1 MDGEFVS
8 RTRKKREVE
17 ALQKLGA
24 GLVELP
30 PAQLDAMALPGPLE
44 AAVREAQRITSREA
58 RRRQLQYIG
67 RIMRSVDPEPVRAAL
82 AAITGKSAAAR
93 ARQRQLESW
102 RERLIADDLALTE
115 YAGLHPD
122 ADLQALR
129 ALIRNARRE
138 IAESRPPRAQRQLF
152 RVLRDFSHD

>member
-1 MDGEFVS
+1 MDEEFVS

-30 PAQLDAMALPGPLE
+30 PAQLDAMALPGPLD

-67 RIMRSVDPEPVRAAL
+67 KVMRSVDPEPVRAAL

-102 RERLIADDLALTE
+102 RERLIADELALTE

-129 ALIRNARRE
+129 VLIRNARKE
-138 IAESRPPRAQRQLF
+138 IAESRPPRAQRELF
-152 RVLRDFSHD
+152 RMLRGFSDD